1 MKNIFIENKDI
12 TFVVQGAID
21 EKYITKC
28 INSIIKYFK
37 NSSIIISTWENEFV
51 PDDVLAKVN
60 KIIYNTD
67 PGFCTRNCKPDG
79 KPNNV
84 NRQIVSTINGM
95 KEVKTKYAVK
105 IRSDFIIKNNNFLK
119 YFDNY
124 NKFDNDYR
132 IFEKRIVCAMFG
144 TRKPKAVHYN
154 LPFHIADFFYFGQTQ
169 DLIKLFDIPLVTEE
183 EFEWFIRYTDIMP
196 DTNARN
202 RYNAEQSIWINC
214 LKKQGVNVKCEY
226 STHVNNEI
234 VEQSD
239 KYLVN
244 NFYPVAFARL
254 GVQPQKLNLKSKN
267 HISDYSDY
275 FTENEWLNIYSKYCD
290 SEIRLHHSDVD
301 RVSITLSNFL
311 YEKFK
316 NNKFIGKLIKSA
328 FSRIF

>member
-132 IFEKRIVCAMFG
+132 IFEKRIVA
-144 TRKPKAVHYN
+144 
-154 LPFHIADFFYFGQTQ
+154 
-169 DLIKLFDIPLVTEE
+169 
-183 EFEWFIRYTDIMP
+183 
-196 DTNARN
+196 
-202 RYNAEQSIWINC
+202 S
-214 LKKQGVNVKCEY
+214 
-226 STHVNNEI
+226 
-234 VEQSD
+234 
-239 KYLVN
+239 
-244 NFYPVAFARL
+244 
-254 GVQPQKLNLKSKN
+254 
-267 HISDYSDY
+267 
-275 FTENEWLNIYSKYCD
+275 
-290 SEIRLHHSDVD
+290 
-301 RVSITLSNFL
+301 
-311 YEKFK
+311 FK
-316 NNKFIGKLIKSA
+316 TVWRDA
-328 FSRIF
+328 Q